1 MNQKDRLFLH
11 PDWGRKNNRYAKTH
25 ETNTFGYAY
34 SSQKQPDCHDALTS
48 YSFSHN
54 KLKYTIQFCKYK
66 ESS

>member
-48 YSFSHN
+48 GKFTIEVQVVKSVNFSFV
-54 KLKYTIQFCKYK
+54 
-66 ESS
+66 